1 MVTWE
6 QISMKW
12 GCRDKGW
19 NKGNRDE
26 WRGVGDVMEIEW
38 TWGGESVV
46 EERWHRTNFVGDP
59 SGIQYLTNT
68 LCYTLDSQHLNI
80 STQPGPSVSFIMP
93 GTMLSKGPLQLVLPR
108 LPRLPNTTVGN
119 KTVWMFGSFGL
130 CIEYIFDWMF
140 KILEIFWHI
149 IPHLSYMI
157 NQESRKSIGNFLRYN
172 YFLPQVSFEQF
183 CCQQLMSEKCQNW
196 RLLLRCWLMSHD

>member
-93 GTMLSKGPLQLVLPR
+93 GTMLSKGPLQPV
-108 LPRLPNTTVGN
+108 LPRLPNTIIRPRLQMHTSWAWVCFQSLNGFTSHILISITV
-119 KTVWMFGSFGL
+119 
-130 CIEYIFDWMF
+130 IHPEYELVNFEKHWGKDLTAQVTQMVQELI
-140 KILEIFWHI
+140 
-149 IPHLSYMI
+149 SYHKSSI
-157 NQESRKSIGNFLRYN
+157 NTYDYSNVL
-172 YFLPQVSFEQF
+172 
-183 CCQQLMSEKCQNW
+183 
-196 RLLLRCWLMSHD
+196 